1 MKTPCAALFLVGLTA
16 AKFASADNPPLSV
29 PARLQSPSAEVRQ
42 ELREVTAK
50 MLGLSAVVLAE
61 DTLTRASQFVIART
75 PRIDANGL
83 LLQGRVIEQG
93 HVFQLVRRDD
103 GCWLTYQNKQN
114 KQNKDQQ
121 VKLSLA
127 KCVPE

>member
-1 MKTPCAALFLVGLTA
+1 MKIHCAVIFFAGVAASKLALA
-16 AKFASADNPPLSV
+16 YSPPVSV

>member
-1 MKTPCAALFLVGLTA
+1 MKIHCAVIFFAGVAASKLALA
-16 AKFASADNPPLSV
+16 YSPPVSV

-50 MLGLSAVVLAE
+50 MLGMNTVVLAE
-61 DTLTRASQFVIART
+61 DTLTRASQFVFART
-75 PRIDANGL
+75 PRIDASGQ
-83 LLQGRVIEQG
+83 LLQGRVIEQVQ
-93 HVFQLVRRDD
+93 VFHLVLRED
-103 GCWLTYQNKQN
+103 GCWLTYRD

-121 VKLSLA
+121 AKLSLA